1 MDERNED
8 RAGPQGVGTNDTTE
22 YSASKA
28 PETAAEAEEP
38 QTYSDLRLIPGGRR
52 GARAEVGMSAMD
64 RSDVPSEAREPGLT
78 RYGDSPKA
86 SE

>member
-1 MDERNED
+1 MDERKED
-8 RAGPQGVGTNDTTE
+8 RTPPAGTGTSDTTE

-28 PETAAEAEEP
+28 PETKSEAEEP
-38 QTYSDLRLIPGGRR
+38 NTYSDLRLIPGGRR

-64 RSDVPSEAREPGLT
+64 RSDVPSEAREPGQT

-86 SE
+86 PA